1 VAGDPAEAA
10 ECGRVTR
17 PALVLSATAVL
28 VAGADL
34 VHKALA
40 VDAATLVHERGR
52 GYVLLAA
59 VATAWA
65 LALVAAGSPGLAVA
79 GGVLLGGAA
88 GNLLSLPVW
97 GGVPNPLVAGPV
109 AFTVADVAAVLGGL
123 VLVPLAA
130 GSLAWRRRATLRE
143 PVRLGPR

>member
-1 VAGDPAEAA
+1 M
-10 ECGRVTR
+10 TR
-17 PALVLSATAVL
+17 AALVLSATAAL

-40 VDAATLVHERGR
+40 VDAATLVHERGS
-52 GYVLLAA
+52 GYLLLAG
-59 VATAWA
+59 VAAAWA
-65 LALVAAGSPGLAVA
+65 LALVAVGSPGLAFA

-109 AFTVADVAAVLGGL
+109 AFTVADVAAALGGL
-123 VLVPLAA
+123 VLVPVAV
-130 GSLAWRRRATLRE
+130 GSLAWRRREGLHEPVTLRL
-143 PVRLGPR
+143 R

>member
-1 VAGDPAEAA
+1 M
-10 ECGRVTR
+10 TR
-17 PALVLSATAVL
+17 AALVLVATAAL

-40 VDAATLVHERGR
+40 VDAATLVHERGS
-52 GYVLLAA
+52 GYLFLAG
-59 VATAWA
+59 VAAAWA
-65 LALVAAGSPGLAVA
+65 LALVAVGSPALAFA

-109 AFTVADVAAVLGGL
+109 AFTVADVAAALGGL
-123 VLVPLAA
+123 VLVPVAV
-130 GSLAWRRRATLRE
+130 GSLAWRRREGLRE
-143 PVRLGPR
+143 PVALRLR